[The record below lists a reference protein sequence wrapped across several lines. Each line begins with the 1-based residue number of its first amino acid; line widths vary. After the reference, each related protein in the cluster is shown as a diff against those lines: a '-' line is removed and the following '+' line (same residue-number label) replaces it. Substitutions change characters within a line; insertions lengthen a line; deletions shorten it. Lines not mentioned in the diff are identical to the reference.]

1 MSESHEASLPAY
13 RSANEL
19 RFSHGMLQGGRLLSL
34 GPRRAARDSYRARD
48 RARYLN

>member
-1 MSESHEASLPAY
+1 MSESHAGSLPAY

-34 GPRRAARDSYRARD
+34 GRVERPATVTAPATEPGT
-48 RARYLN
+48 